1 MRRAVY
7 PGSFD
12 PVTNGH
18 LDIIKRASKQFD
30 EVIVGVLVN
39 SKKTPL
45 FSIEEPS
52 LTKYSCLTGLQSP
65 QLQDGDNNSTYL
77 LGF

>member
-45 FSIEEPS
+45 FSIEERVNI
-52 LTKYSCLTGLQSP
+52 LKRTLNMSCIWLRPIEFSHRI
-65 QLQDGDNNSTYL
+65 
-77 LGF
+77 